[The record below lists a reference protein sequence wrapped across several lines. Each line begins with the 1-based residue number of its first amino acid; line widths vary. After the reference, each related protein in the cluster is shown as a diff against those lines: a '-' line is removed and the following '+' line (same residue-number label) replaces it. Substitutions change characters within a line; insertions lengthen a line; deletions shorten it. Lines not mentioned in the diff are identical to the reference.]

1 MILPKREFM
10 EAAIREAV
18 KAKEEG
24 DYAVGAVIVK
34 NDKVIAYGRE
44 QIKSYNDPVLHAEVV
59 AIREACRIV
68 RSRHL
73 KECVL
78 YTTHEP
84 CPMCSS
90 ADIWAEMKGIVFGAR
105 MEDMKEYGTENGN
118 EEFRWRTIDIPAS
131 KVLNKGNPRLLIVED
146 FMRDECKALF
156 HS

>member
-1 MILPKREFM
+1 M

-34 NDKVIAYGRE
+34 GDKIIAYGRE
-44 QIKSYNDPVLHAEVV
+44 RIKSHKNPILHAEVV
-59 AIREACRIV
+59 AIQEACKLMG
-68 RSRHL
+68 SRYL
-73 KECVL
+73 EECIL

-90 ADIWAEMKGIVFGAR
+90 AAIWSKMKGVVFGAR
-105 MEDMKEYGTENGN
+105 MEDIKEYGIKNGN
-118 EEFRWRTIDIPAS
+118 NEFKWRIIDIHAS
-131 KVLNKGNPRLLIVED
+131 KVLEKGNPKLLIVEN